1 MKNKLNFTGGEWVAA
16 LVLLAL
22 ILASYLFYYLYDANK
37 EPSVPM
43 AMYAR
48 EFEVFV
54 AEQARLA
61 DSAERAHAQNYSNY
75 KSYRSVYD
83 TSKGRKQSR
92 EPLYAVEKINLNR
105 CDSTDLL
112 VVPQFGSKRV
122 ARLVEYRDRLGGF
135 YSLSQLK
142 EVYVLQNLDDNL
154 LEKYFV
160 VHPSEVRKLNINTAT
175 YKELVSHPYFD
186 VYLTKTILNYRQ
198 RQGRIE
204 SFEQLQQITHAYP
217 ELMEKLRHY
226 VEF

>member
-1 MKNKLNFTGGEWVAA
+1 MKNKLNLTRGEWVAA

-37 EPSVPM
+37 GPSFSM
-43 AMYAR
+43 ASYAQG
-48 EFEVFV
+48 FEAFV
-54 AEQARLA
+54 EEQARLA
-61 DSAERAHAQNYSNY
+61 DSAERAHARNYSEY
-75 KSYRSVYD
+75 KSYRTVYD
-83 TSKGRKQSR
+83 TSKGRKPAR
-92 EPLYAVEKINLNR
+92 EPLYAIEKINLNR

-112 VVPQFGSKRV
+112 VVPQFGSKRA

-142 EVYVLQNLDDNL
+142 EVYVLQNIEDDL
-154 LEKYFV
+154 LEKYFIV
-160 VHPSEVRKLNINTAT
+160 RPSEVRKLNINTAT

-198 RQGRIE
+198 RHGRIE

>member
-1 MKNKLNFTGGEWVAA
+1 MKNKLNLTGGEWVAA

-22 ILASYLFYYLYDANK
+22 ILASYLFYYLYDTNK
-37 EPSVPM
+37 EPSIPM
-43 AMYAR
+43 ASYAQG
-48 EFEVFV
+48 FETFV
-54 AEQARLA
+54 EEQARLA
-61 DSAERAHAQNYSNY
+61 DSVERAHARNYSEH
-75 KSYRSVYD
+75 KSYRTVYD
-83 TSKGRKQSR
+83 TSKGRKPAR
-92 EPLYAVEKINLNR
+92 EPLYAIEKINLNR

-112 VVPQFGSKRV
+112 VVPQFGSKRA

-142 EVYVLQNLDDNL
+142 EVYVLQNIDESL

-160 VHPSEVRKLNINTAT
+160 VRPSEVHKLNINTAT